1 MNIVRD
7 VKQDTR
13 FWAVSGVYM
22 DRLLNDLGSH
32 ESADGFADRT
42 AFNLDPGHDEYR
54 ERSSARLAIP
64 AELFNLAELDV
75 LYDQDAEAIWTFMH
89 PTGRPSFTPSML
101 GDFGEWQRLI
111 AAHFGPE
118 RAPLKYLVLGSRA
131 PGVFG
136 FGGDLALFEQ
146 LIRGGNRDGLAAYGY
161 RCVEILHRNIEALG
175 LPMITI
181 GLVQGQALGGGF
193 EALLSFDFIIAER
206 GATFGLPEV
215 MFGLFP
221 GMGAHAILTRKLGAA
236 MAERIILSNQT
247 YTAEQMYDLGIVHQ
261 LAEPGQGE
269 AAVRDFMAKS
279 SRRHAGL
286 VGARR
291 ASRVAAPITLADL
304 RAIVD
309 HWADAALQLRDQD
322 LRLMHRLASAQERLP
337 KAAAV
342 A

>member
-1 MNIVRD
+1 MLTVIEVP
-7 VKQDTR
+7 V
-13 FWAVSGVYM
+13 
-22 DRLLNDLGSH
+22 DRLPRELDS
-32 ESADGFADRT
+32 SAEFDGFVEGAAFRGDPALATIADR
-42 AFNLDPGHDEYR
+42 
-54 ERSSARLAIP
+54 SSLRLSTP
-64 AELFNLAELDV
+64 PELFNLAELDV
-75 LYDQDAEAIWTFMH
+75 LYDQDAEAIWTFMR
-89 PTGRPSFTPSML
+89 PAMRPSFTPAML
-101 GDFGEWQRLI
+101 ADFDSWQRLI
-111 AAHFGPE
+111 GANFGPG
-118 RAPLKYLVLGSRA
+118 RAPLKYLILGSRA
-131 PGVFG
+131 PGVFC
-136 FGGDLALFEQ
+136 FGGDLALFER
-146 LIRGGNRDGLAAYGY
+146 LIRDQNRDGLATYGY
-161 RCVEILHRNIEALG
+161 RCVEILHRNIETLG

-221 GMGAHAILTRKLGAA
+221 GMGAHAILTRKLGSA
-236 MAERIILSNQT
+236 MADRIILSNQT
-247 YTAEQMYDLGIVHQ
+247 YSAEQMYDLGIVHQ

-269 AAVRDFMAKS
+269 AAVREFMAKS

-291 ASRVAAPITLADL
+291 ASRVAAPISLADL
-304 RAIVD
+304 RGIVD

-337 KAAAV
+337 KAASA